1 MENQMITRT
10 QLDYCPQGYQDLIA
24 FQNARIKALENKV
37 KMQCYMLEHL
47 TTDPVIKAEAET
59 MDWINER
66 LFR

>member
-24 FQNARIKALENKV
+24 FQNARIKALEDKV
-37 KMQCYMLEHL
+37 KMQSYMLEHL
-47 TTDPVIKAEAET
+47 TTDPVTKAEAET

>member
-1 MENQMITRT
+1 
-10 QLDYCPQGYQDLIA
+10 
-24 FQNARIKALENKV
+24 
-37 KMQCYMLEHL
+37 MLEHL